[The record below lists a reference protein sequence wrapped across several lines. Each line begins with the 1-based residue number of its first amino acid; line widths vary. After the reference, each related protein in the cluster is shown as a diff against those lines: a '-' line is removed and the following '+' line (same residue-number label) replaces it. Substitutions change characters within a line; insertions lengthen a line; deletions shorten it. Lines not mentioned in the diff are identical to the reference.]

1 MVADM
6 SLERRRQPPSTTA
19 TKAATTGCHTRRV
32 ACSVLLLAAVG
43 LVTACG
49 SSDGPAANE
58 PPSAAR
64 QVQLNK
70 ANTKTP
76 LVVLGGQTFTE
87 QLILQEIYAQAWQAA
102 GYRVDQRPTDGGAE
116 DQYGRL
122 TAGEVGASPEYLG
135 TFLLTVDGS
144 DIASIPK
151 DADTAFAEVQAAVA
165 PDGIQALTPTPF
177 SDSNGFAV
185 RREDATALSLR
196 RLSDLEDDAP
206 DLVLSGPPEC
216 AERQDCLLGLE
227 QVYGLRFKEFL
238 PVEIPER
245 HTPLVK
251 GTADVGLVFTTDG
264 QIRAEGLVL
273 LEDDREMLPAY
284 NVSLLVR
291 DDVLDAA
298 GPDLAEVAEAVQE
311 DLTTSV
317 MQELNARVD
326 LDQETPRSVARQYLR
341 QAGFVP

>member
-1 MVADM
+1 M
-6 SLERRRQPPSTTA
+6 SPERYRQPPSMN
-19 TKAATTGCHTRRV
+19 AATCSHARRA
-32 ACSVLLLAAVG
+32 ACTLLLLVAVG
-43 LVTACG
+43 FVTACG
-49 SSDGPAANE
+49 SPDTRAANE

-64 QVQLNK
+64 RIERDP
-70 ANTKTP
+70 ANADTP
-76 LVVLGGQTFTE
+76 LIVLGGQTFTE

-116 DQYGRL
+116 DQYKRL
-122 TAGEVGASPEYLG
+122 TGGEVGASPEYLG
-135 TFLLTVDGS
+135 TFLLTVEGS
-144 DIASIPK
+144 DIAAVPK
-151 DADTAFAEVQAAVA
+151 DTDAAFAEVEAAVA
-165 PDGIQALTPTPF
+165 VDGIRALAPTPF

-185 RREDATALSLR
+185 RREDASTLSLR

-216 AERQDCLLGLE
+216 AEREDCLLGLE
-227 QVYGLRFKEFL
+227 KVYGLRFKEFL
-238 PVEIPER
+238 PVEIAKR
-245 HTPLVK
+245 HTPLVE

-273 LEDDREMLPAY
+273 LEDDREMLPPY
-284 NVSLLVR
+284 NVTLLVR

-298 GPDLAEVAEAVQE
+298 GPDLTEVAEAVQE

-317 MQELNARVD
+317 MQDLNARVD
-326 LDQETPRSVARQYLR
+326 LDQESPRSVARQYLR